1 MNEMKIFNNPTFGN
15 MRILEENGAILFC
28 AKDVAVALGY
38 SRPRDAVAS
47 HCRSTVKRSIPHPQ
61 SDTKTIEMSFI
72 PESDLYRLTFNS
84 KLEKAEKFTD
94 WVTSE
99 VLPSIRKHGAYMTEL
114 TINNIISNPEFGIQL
129 LTTLKQEQDKRK
141 ALELENAQQKQML
154 LEAKPKLDYVDQI
167 LSTKNAI
174 NITQIAKDYGI
185 GGATMNKKLHELGI
199 QYKQNGQWL
208 LYEKYAK
215 RGYTKSNTSYYE
227 DNHGEMCSAIH
238 TKWTQKGRMFLYEK
252 LKSIGVLPLIE
263 QEDAT

>member
-1 MNEMKIFNNPTFGN
+1 MNEMQTFIYGENPVRTIYVNDEPWFV
-15 MRILEENGAILFC
+15 L
-28 AKDVAVALGY
+28 KDVCDAL
-38 SRPRDAVAS
+38 SL
-47 HCRSTVKRSIPHPQ
+47 
-61 SDTKTIEMSFI
+61 SDTNKVAERLDADDLTRTKLVSGGQERDMYTINESGLYTI
-72 PESDLYRLTFNS
+72 LLRSNKPEAKPFR
-84 KLEKAEKFTD
+84 K

-154 LEAKPKLDYVDQI
+154 QEAQPKLEYVDQI
-167 LSTKNAI
+167 LSCTNAV

-185 GGATMNKKLHELGI
+185 GGVKMNKILHDLGI

-215 RGYTKSNTSYYE
+215 YGYTKSKTNYYE
-227 DNHGEMCSAIH
+227 GYDGNPQSTVH

-252 LKSIGVLPLIE
+252 LKSIGMLPSIE
-263 QEDAT
+263 QEQKCV